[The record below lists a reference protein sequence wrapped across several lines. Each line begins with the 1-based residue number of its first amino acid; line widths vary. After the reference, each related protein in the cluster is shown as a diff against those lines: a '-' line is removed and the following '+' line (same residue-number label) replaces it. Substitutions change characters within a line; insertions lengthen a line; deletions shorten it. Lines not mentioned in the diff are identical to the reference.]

1 MAYDNLKRIRTAT
14 DGLEYP
20 GMTLIVLKYPRTAS
34 EASEV
39 KSQVSSVSNIAEHQ
53 QKRLRLGLGR

>member
-14 DGLEYP
+14 DGLNYP
-20 GMTLIVLKYPRTAS
+20 QMTLIVLKYPRTAL

-39 KSQVSSVSNIAEHQ
+39 KSSVSNIVEHQ
-53 QKRLRLGLGR
+53 QKRLRLGSL

>member
-20 GMTLIVLKYPRTAS
+20 RMTLIVLKYPRTAS

-39 KSQVSSVSNIAEHQ
+39 KSQVSSVLNIADHQ
-53 QKRLRLGLGR
+53 QKRLQLGYL